1 MKAKATLIA
10 VAAMM
15 MAACSQME
23 NTVDERTPVALQYTT
38 VDAAETKAAQNLN
51 EGTFASGETVKVRI
65 SNTGAGEWTDYNF
78 TTGSAGAMTV
88 PDPAPYYPAGSQ
100 NIDIVAYY
108 PATAGTSFSVQT
120 DQTSDAN
127 YKASDLMFASVS
139 NQAKQTD
146 PVSLAFTHKMA
157 KINVNVTTG
166 TGVGSITG
174 VSILNVKPTVSFN
187 QATGVVGEASGTATS
202 IVMSNEGAAII
213 PAQTISGGLLSINT
227 DKGPATYTVSSKEFE
242 AGHQYTLNITVNLLA
257 IGTNN
262 AITGWT
268 SEGTVTVYA
277 ERTMINGYEY
287 VEMGGGL
294 KWATCNVGAALPW
307 QYGDYFQWGTTVP
320 LSVDYNWAHYPFM
333 EAGHTD
339 ASHITKYNSTDGK
352 ETFADY
358 EYVDDAARQ
367 RWGSTWRTPTDSEWN
382 NLFSYNTKSW
392 VDDYMGTGVSGL
404 LVTSY
409 AGNSIFLPAAGQRSG
424 GDLNSAGTYG
434 YYWSSVC
441 CPAASNMSDQAY
453 WMYFKDGYSGL
464 GNLFRFYGNSI
475 RPVSD

>member
-1 MKAKATLIA
+1 MNAKATLIA
-10 VAAMM
+10 VTALM

-23 NTVDERTPVALQYTT
+23 STVDERTPVALQYTT
-38 VDAAETKAAQNLN
+38 IDAAETKAAQNLN

-78 TTGSAGAMTV
+78 TTGSAGAMTA

-108 PATAGTSFSVQT
+108 PSTAGTSFSVQA

-187 QATGVVGEASGTATS
+187 QASGVVGEASGTATS

-242 AGHQYTLNITVNLLA
+242 AGHQYTLNITVNFLA
-257 IGTNN
+257 IGANN

-277 ERTMINGYEY
+277 ERTMINGFEY

-320 LSVDYNWAHYPFM
+320 LSVDYNWANYPFM
-333 EAGHTD
+333 EAGYSD
-339 ASHITKYNSTDGK
+339 AGHITKYNSTDGK

-404 LVTSY
+404 LVTSD
-409 AGNSIFLPAAGQRSG
+409 AGNSIFLPAAGQRLN
-424 GDLNSAGTYG
+424 GDLSSAGTSG
-434 YYWSSVC
+434 YYWSSHC
-441 CPAASNMSDQAY
+441 AADYNKFDEAY
-453 WMYFKDGYSGL
+453 YMFIKDGSSGIM
-464 GNLFRFYGNSI
+464 NLFRYLGMSI
-475 RPVSD
+475 RPVSN